1 MIMRLATTILKL
13 IKNFPRFL
21 LKFIWKTLIF
31 IGFLTTRIP
40 VAIAHIRFLP
50 KYIGQLI
57 QFLRY
62 IPSHIRALFQFLKKK
77 FIFITIG
84 TLSIFLTIFI
94 FLSSAELIFN
104 QNFEYIDSI
113 KDTPLSSEIDYKI
126 QQAVDATYRYSF
138 ETLFENRELRY
149 VEIPVINRK
158 LELSRA
164 IQQDGEWLAK
174 GNKANYIVV
183 KNSKNQDNIIVYF
196 QKSWRTFMDTG
207 SVKLGDFIFLTTNDS
222 WNYIFRIDSINTY
235 SYDERFP
242 TKAYD
247 AMSVTLIMEDN
258 ETKGYQVYEAKIVSS
273 RGDE

>member
-1 MIMRLATTILKL
+1 MKIRDIASKIVGIPKF
-13 IKNFPRFL
+13 IF
-21 LKFIWKTLIF
+21 KFIWKTLNF
-31 IGFLTTRIP
+31 IGFITTRIP
-40 VAIAHIRFLP
+40 VAIAHLRFLP
-50 KYIGQLI
+50 KYVKQLVGV
-57 QFLRY
+57 LRNAPTHVRTFVKF
-62 IPSHIRALFQFLKKK
+62 IKKK

-84 TLSIFLTIFI
+84 ALSIFLTIFI

-126 QQAVDATYRYSF
+126 QQAVDGTYRYSF

-183 KNSKNQDNIIVYF
+183 KNSKNQDNIIIYF
-196 QKSWRTFMDTG
+196 QKSWRTFLDTKD
-207 SVKLGDFIFLTTNDS
+207 VKLGDFIFLTTNDS

-235 SYDERFP
+235 SYEERFP
-242 TKAYD
+242 TKAFD

-258 ETKGYQVYEAKIVSS
+258 QTQGYQVYEAKIVSS
-273 RGDE
+273 RGEE